1 MTKQD
6 DQSKLRI
13 RRMPHSEKNPYFL
26 AVRDTAQ
33 DRHIGFRALGA
44 LFYLLSKPDDWE
56 VRIPDLVRSDTK
68 KAAVYRLINE
78 LREAGYI
85 ERTYE
90 RDNKGRITQVTYN
103 VYEHPFLNIQKMDNQ
118 DIAEQKMDLQD
129 VEKCNS
135 IHNTDIGDAEQNT
148 DDNKVDTSENTE
160 KKESTPNTEP
170 TNNDKILFPF
180 SGQEVHS
187 VNGQHANG
195 KDANSPKGKP
205 DTTAGVAADDEHTV
219 AYTPEHMAAMKKK
232 ADEIV
237 TAMAKSMEIE

>member
-1 MTKQD
+1 
-6 DQSKLRI
+6 
-13 RRMPHSEKNPYFL
+13 
-26 AVRDTAQ
+26 
-33 DRHIGFRALGA
+33 
-44 LFYLLSKPDDWE
+44 
-56 VRIPDLVRSDTK
+56 
-68 KAAVYRLINE
+68 
-78 LREAGYI
+78 
-85 ERTYE
+85 
-90 RDNKGRITQVTYN
+90 
-103 VYEHPFLNIQKMDNQ
+103 MDNQ

-170 TNNDKILFPF
+170 TNNEKILFPF
-180 SGQEVHS
+180 SGQEANS

-195 KDANSPKGKP
+195 KDANSPKDKP
-205 DTTAGVAADDEHTV
+205 DTTAGAAAADDEHTV

-232 ADEIV
+232 ADEIA